1 MNETKKHDP
10 KILLEQYKL
19 CVEMADRISQR
30 RQSANNYCLSVNTFL
45 LSFLAYLT
53 SIQVN
58 AVVMIVISVVGI
70 LLSILWFSLI
80 KSYKNLN
87 AGKFK
92 VIIEMEKLLG
102 DYHPYDREWDLLGRG
117 ENSKLYS
124 LLTYVEF
131 KIPLL
136 FGVLYI
142 FFIIFNICCS

>member
-53 SIQVN
+53 SMEVN
-58 AVVMIVISVVGI
+58 IVVMIVISVVGI

-87 AGKFK
+87 TGKFK

-117 ENSKLYS
+117 EDSKLYS
-124 LLTYVEF
+124 LLTYVESN
-131 KIPLL
+131 IPLL
-136 FGVLYI
+136 FGFLYI